1 MDRRQELLELSGQIV
16 NGIMSSD
23 GTILTKL
30 FDRTLHEETAKTV
43 VDLANKILEE
53 IDKKIM
59 EN

>member
-1 MDRRQELLELSGQIV
+1 MDRRQELIELSGQII

-23 GTILTKL
+23 GSLLSKL
-30 FDRTLHEETAKTV
+30 FDRTVHEGSAKIV